1 MNTDDLINNIVQN
14 AIPYEIDLIDTMLL
28 SDDLGI
34 DSYKCVE
41 IIISIEDEL
50 GIEFSLSSLNI
61 DDLKTLADL
70 KKVTKEEAIRNNAL

>member
-61 DDLKTLADL
+61 YDLKTLADL

>member
-50 GIEFSLSSLNI
+50 GIEFSLSSL
-61 DDLKTLADL
+61 
-70 KKVTKEEAIRNNAL
+70 KK